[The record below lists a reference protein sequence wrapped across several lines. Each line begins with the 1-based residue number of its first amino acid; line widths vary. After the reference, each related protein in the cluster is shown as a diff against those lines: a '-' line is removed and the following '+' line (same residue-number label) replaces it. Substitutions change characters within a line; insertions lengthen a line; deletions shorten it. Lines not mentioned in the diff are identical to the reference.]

1 MQNKTLD
8 NLSPQKILNLQLC
21 NLGIKIK
28 ENKTICGN
36 IKKLTDELKNKE
48 LKYFNPRYY
57 IGDEWF
63 SPSDSISISI
73 PFFLC
78 HPKLRKLEKQ
88 KVGFVEGSNS
98 KWFMRLLRHEAGHCI
113 DYAYQFSKS
122 KEWRK
127 IFGNPNKKYSVDA
140 YPFDITSKDFVI
152 NLEDHYAQSH
162 PEEDFAETFAV
173 WLQYDKPT
181 WKNKYRTWTKALNK
195 LKYIDKKCNEIK
207 DLPPL
212 YTTTSQL
219 ANINRLRITLKTY
232 YNIKSKHKM

>member
-1 MQNKTLD
+1 MLD
-8 NLSPQKILNLQLC
+8 KLSSRKILSLQLC
-21 NLGIKIK
+21 NLGIKLK
-28 ENKTICGN
+28 ENKIICNN
-36 IKKLTDELKNKE
+36 IKKLTTELEKKG
-48 LKYFNPRYY
+48 LKHFNPKYY

-63 SPSDSISISI
+63 SPSESISISI

-88 KVGFVEGSNS
+88 KVGFVEGDSS
-98 KWFMRLLRHEAGHCI
+98 KWFMQLLRHETGHCI
-113 DYAYQFSKS
+113 DYAYQLSKS
-122 KEWRK
+122 QEWK
-127 IFGNPNKKYSVDA
+127 KKFGNPNKKYSVDT

-173 WLQYDKPT
+173 WLQYDKAT
-181 WKNKYRTWTKALNK
+181 WKSIYKTWPKALSK
-195 LKYIDKKCNEIK
+195 LNYIDKKCNEIK
-207 DLPPL
+207 NLAPI

-232 YNIKSKHKM
+232 YNTKSKHTTQ